1 MATRDPRARRSASK
15 ADQGASR
22 WRLSSWDETDGEAG
36 PGAPAVGSCITQV
49 SGAPARH
56 LGGCQDP
63 HLGGFAAHLP
73 AAPKWALCLVR
84 LALRTT
90 PVTGMGPA
98 QGHTEGRS
106 QRGLEPSS
114 PWMLAEDPRWWRG
127 ARGLVRLSSAHLPG
141 SCSLGFHISVLGS
154 RRADFEEQRPQ
165 RKTIYVPPQ
174 RWPLLT
180 CPSPRRAVERRPHL
194 TRPHLTRDRWMG
206 MRGQGREGKTALPDL
221 PPHRQQR
228 GLEPHFGPLA
238 AGDTA
243 PPPAPPH
250 WRRREASPEP
260 RCPT

>member
-36 PGAPAVGSCITQV
+36 PGAPAVGSRITQV

-73 AAPKWALCLVR
+73 AAPRWALCLVR
-84 LALRTT
+84 LALHTT

-174 RWPLLT
+174 HWPLLT
-180 CPSPRRAVERRPHL
+180 CPSPPQGSRAAPS
-194 TRPHLTRDRWMG
+194 PDAPSPDAGQMDGDAWA
-206 MRGQGREGKTALPDL
+206 GQGGEDST
-221 PPHRQQR
+221 
-228 GLEPHFGPLA
+228 
-238 AGDTA
+238 
-243 PPPAPPH
+243 
-250 WRRREASPEP
+250 S
-260 RCPT
+260 